1 MVADVAVIGVPNEDW
16 GEEVKAIVELVEG
29 ARPSHELIGEL
40 GNWCAD
46 KLAGYKH
53 PRSIGFLESLPR
65 TDTGKLL
72 KRELREPYWAGR
84 ERRI

>member
-1 MVADVAVIGVPNEDW
+1 
-16 GEEVKAIVELVEG
+16 VELNDAVEG
-29 ARPSHELIGEL
+29 SDELVAEL
-40 GNWCAD
+40 GEWCRD
-46 KLAGYKH
+46 SLAGYKI
-53 PRSIGFLESLPR
+53 PRSIEFRESLPR